1 MAAAGSLRG
10 TIDALLSD
18 KNVYRS
24 AQALGPAYEHPERLS
39 DDSIETYL
47 RPLVGTE
54 QRTIDLRR
62 FLAAFDNRHTLAVE
76 AGLKTLQRQR

>member
-1 MAAAGSLRG
+1 VEQSTRCCR
-10 TIDALLSD
+10 TRTSID
-18 KNVYRS
+18 
-24 AQALGPAYEHPERLS
+24 EHPERLS